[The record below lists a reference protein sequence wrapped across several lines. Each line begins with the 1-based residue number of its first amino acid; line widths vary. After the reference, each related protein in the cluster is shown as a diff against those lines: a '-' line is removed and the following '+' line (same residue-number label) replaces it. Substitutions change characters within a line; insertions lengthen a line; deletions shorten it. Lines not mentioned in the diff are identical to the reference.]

1 MENNTL
7 QHHGIPGMK
16 WGVRRYQR
24 KDGTLTKAG
33 EKRYNKEMVKLKAEQ
48 ARVKQAEKDK
58 VKLAKLNALKAD
70 VETRKKALSGD
81 DDKETKA
88 KETKAKEPK
97 SKKEKPSSKKK
108 ISDMSDEEIQARIDR
123 LNLENK
129 YRELMTPKDP
139 PSNAKDKR
147 TGREF
152 VKDVFRQ
159 IGENTLTNLGTQA
172 ANHVV
177 GTMINKAAGV
187 DGSDE
192 GARWVNPQKGQKDK
206 K

>member
-7 QHHGIPGMK
+7 QHHGILGMK

-48 ARVKQAEKDK
+48 AKVKQAEKDK

-70 VETRKKALSGD
+70 VEARKKALAGD
-81 DDKETKA
+81 DEKESKV
-88 KETKAKEPK
+88 KEPK
-97 SKKEKPSSKKK
+97 QKKEKSNPNKKVK
-108 ISDMSDEEIQARIDR
+108 DMTDEELKAKIDR
-123 LNLENK
+123 INLENRYK
-129 YRELMTPKDP
+129 ELMTSKEP

-152 VKDVFRQ
+152 VKDIFRQ

-177 GTMINKAAGV
+177 GTMINNAAGK
-187 DGSDE
+187 DSSDE
-192 GARWVNPQKGQKDK
+192 AGRWVNPQKGQKEK